1 MDLKVE
7 VIGGSVEKM
16 KEQHVDMLHS
26 KEILNVFVIPLT
38 NVGVLL

>member
-16 KEQHVDMLHS
+16 KEQHVDMLHC
-26 KEILNVFVIPLT
+26 KEILFVIPWT